1 MQNKSVL
8 TRGSL
13 MISSALL
20 TWLALPGNF
29 SFWPLLIVCLVPFF
43 RHIVGSIYSSTEK
56 LRGQAWSADCT
67 EEVMLQHA

>member
-29 SFWPLLIVCLVPFF
+29 SFWPLLIVCLV
-43 RHIVGSIYSSTEK
+43 K
-56 LRGQAWSADCT
+56 N
-67 EEVMLQHA
+67 